1 MKREGKSITSSKCQV
16 RQERKRKK
24 KQERDSEGVQ
34 KWKRGFPVARA
45 RTGRKRVKERNK
57 ERIK

>member
-1 MKREGKSITSSKCQV
+1 MKRVGERITSSKCQV

-24 KQERDSEGVQ
+24 KQERDREGVQ
-34 KWKRGFPVARA
+34 KWKGGLPVARD
-45 RTGRKRVKERNK
+45 RTGRKRGKERNK